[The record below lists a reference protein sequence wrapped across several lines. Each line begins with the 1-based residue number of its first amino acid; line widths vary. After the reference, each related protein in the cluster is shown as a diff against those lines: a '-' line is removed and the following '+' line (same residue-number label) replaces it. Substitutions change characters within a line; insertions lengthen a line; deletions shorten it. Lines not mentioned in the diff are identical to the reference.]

1 MEQPQIDCKG
11 KKRFWNNN
19 KNNKNDKKN
28 DNKENQKNNKNHL
41 KENNH
46 LKEKRGYPRKKRYI
60 MECLICK
67 KITKEATEIPEN
79 KLRRKGGKK
88 KRASH
93 FCKALC
99 LIWRRPTFP
108 LGVAVSS
115 ARQGLTSLFEMVRG
129 VHLLYNHQKYLKY
142 LFNLHNIT
150 HIQEGNYSE
159 VFGWLVLLGFDIAA
173 FTPATYLS
181 RRLQL
186 PY

>member
-1 MEQPQIDCKG
+1 MIKIERYSIAYLVVPRQCGGEHGFRHISPKLSTMEEISSQPTPLGRLASNPPSSSACNLTTTFPIYQFF
-11 KKRFWNNN
+11 R
-19 KNNKNDKKN
+19 
-28 DNKENQKNNKNHL
+28 
-41 KENNH
+41 
-46 LKEKRGYPRKKRYI
+46 
-60 MECLICK
+60 
-67 KITKEATEIPEN
+67 
-79 KLRRKGGKK
+79 KK

-108 LGVAVSS
+108 LGIAVSS

-159 VFGWLVLLGFDIAA
+159 VFG
-173 FTPATYLS
+173 
-181 RRLQL
+181 
-186 PY
+186 

>member
-1 MEQPQIDCKG
+1 MCCVCNCKDT
-11 KKRFWNNN
+11 N
-19 KNNKNDKKN
+19 
-28 DNKENQKNNKNHL
+28 L
-41 KENNH
+41 KAIT
-46 LKEKRGYPRKKRYI
+46 PRA
-60 MECLICK
+60 MD
-67 KITKEATEIPEN
+67 
-79 KLRRKGGKK
+79 KK

-142 LFNLHNIT
+142 LFNPYNIT

-159 VFGWLVLLGFDIAA
+159 VFG
-173 FTPATYLS
+173 
-181 RRLQL
+181 
-186 PY
+186 

>member
-1 MEQPQIDCKG
+1 MIKIERYSIAYLVVPRQRVENMAFAIHPLNYRQMVEISSQPTPSRATCKQSPSSSACNITTTFPIHQI
-11 KKRFWNNN
+11 FS
-19 KNNKNDKKN
+19 
-28 DNKENQKNNKNHL
+28 Q
-41 KENNH
+41 
-46 LKEKRGYPRKKRYI
+46 
-60 MECLICK
+60 
-67 KITKEATEIPEN
+67 
-79 KLRRKGGKK
+79 K

-142 LFNLHNIT
+142 LFNPYNIT

-159 VFGWLVLLGFDIAA
+159 VFG
-173 FTPATYLS
+173 
-181 RRLQL
+181 
-186 PY
+186 